1 MVYRRLRMTESP
13 VRFWLGPPMK
23 EFKNPLT
30 QKEITELKDKFGNY
44 LKLTIDLE
52 KEIVVAGC
60 LLHADGE
67 TRLLREGSKQS
78 DIWGGGIDLANKV
91 IDTTAV
97 LNLRPNQDNNSLE
110 IIDADKRKKF
120 INIVKDF
127 FQKLWP

>member
-1 MVYRRLRMTESP
+1 
-13 VRFWLGPPMK
+13 MK
-23 EFKNPLT
+23 IFKNPLT
-30 QKEITELKDKFGNY
+30 KKEITELKNEFGNY

-52 KEIVVAGC
+52 REIVVAGC

-67 TRLLREGSKQS
+67 TILLREGSKQT
-78 DIWGGGIDLANKV
+78 DIWGGGIDLVNKV

-120 INIVKDF
+120 INIARDS

>member
-1 MVYRRLRMTESP
+1 
-13 VRFWLGPPMK
+13 MK
-23 EFKNPLT
+23 VFKNPLT
-30 QKEITELKDKFGNY
+30 QKEITELKDELGNY

-52 KEIVVAGC
+52 REIVVAGC

-67 TRLLREGSKQS
+67 IILLREGSRQIN
-78 DIWGGGIDLANKV
+78 IWGGGIDLVNKV

-120 INIVKDF
+120 INIARNF